1 VAGGAYNIASGTP
14 HTVLDMARLLAGPG
28 LPPRVTGQ
36 WRLGDVRHIVASPA
50 RAAAELGFTASVSFE
65 QGMAEFAAAA

>member
-1 VAGGAYNIASGTP
+1 
-14 HTVLDMARLLAGPG
+14 MARLLAGPS

-50 RAAAELGFTASVSFE
+50 KAAAELGFTASVTFAE
-65 QGMAEFAAAA
+65 GMASFAASA